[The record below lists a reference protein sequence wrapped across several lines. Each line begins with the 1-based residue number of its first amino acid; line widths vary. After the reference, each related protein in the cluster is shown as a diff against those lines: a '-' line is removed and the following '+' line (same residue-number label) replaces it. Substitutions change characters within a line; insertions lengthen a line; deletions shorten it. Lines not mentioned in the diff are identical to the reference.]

1 MKLHLRGEVLRD
13 AAELFEA
20 AGAHGCE
27 ATAMVA
33 GRMDGELA
41 HSTRLV
47 VPHQIARTGFGCSVE
62 VTSQGKLDLVAALQ
76 KDERY
81 VARIHSHPG
90 EAFHSDVDDDNPG
103 LTAQGA
109 WSIVVPYFGLGLR
122 RGISACAIYVRRG
135 DEWVELSPAEVESQ
149 VLVDE

>member
-1 MKLHLRGEVLRD
+1 MRLHLNRAVLSD
-13 AAELFEA
+13 AAQIFEA

-33 GRMDGELA
+33 GRVEGEDA
-41 HSTRLV
+41 RGTRLI
-47 VPHQIARTGFGCSVE
+47 VPHQIARTGLGCSVE
-62 VTSQGKLDLVAALQ
+62 VTAQGKLDLVAALE

-90 EAFHSDVDDDNPG
+90 EAFHSDVDDANPG

-122 RGISACAIYVRRG
+122 RGIGVCAIYVRRG
-135 DEWVELSPAEVESQ
+135 DEWVELSSAEVESQ
-149 VLVDE
+149 VLVHE